1 MSYFVKIM
9 FVAVAIFSVSATS
22 VMITD
27 ANAAA
32 GGVIKKK

>member
-22 VMITD
+22 VIITD
-27 ANAAA
+27 ANAAVL
-32 GGVIKKK
+32 GGVKKK